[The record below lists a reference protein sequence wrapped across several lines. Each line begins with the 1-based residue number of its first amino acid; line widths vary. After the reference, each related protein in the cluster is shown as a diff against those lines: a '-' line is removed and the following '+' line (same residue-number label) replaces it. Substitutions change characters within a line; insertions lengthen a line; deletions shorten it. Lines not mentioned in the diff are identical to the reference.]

1 VNFDFFKRKQPLGA
15 RQSQRAAL
23 AARLADAEQAVAEA
37 QRAATEAA
45 LEGRDDTALDKAE
58 AHTRAA
64 AHRVTTL
71 TEAIAALDAEI
82 EAQAAKELAEAD
94 AKQRAATAR
103 VIHKLAAEIED
114 SLPDIVTAL
123 RRGHAA
129 IEAGRFVFGEIG
141 LYKLL
146 DELESSLPESFA
158 ILSSEM
164 RGRAEQTIAR
174 LAPAM
179 LPTPEPPPDAAEPIP
194 RQMVFLLKD
203 AKWRN
208 PQRPLEFELGERFAF
223 VNVPVELA
231 AKALENGIAVLPDDE
246 RVAKLKYNK
255 RGGPPIP
262 EKCVDL
268 NTGELPTPPSGP
280 IPWNLQVLDRGG
292 PVRMSLAPP
301 ATFEP
306 APAGARNHPTNN
318 NNETNDDQR

>member
-1 VNFDFFKRKQPLGA
+1 VDFNFFKRKQPLGA

-23 AARLADAEQAVAEA
+23 AARLVDAEQAVAEA

-71 TEAIAALDAEI
+71 TEAIAALDEEI
-82 EAQAAKELAEAD
+82 AAQAAKELAEAD

-103 VIHKLAAEIED
+103 QINKLADAMED

-129 IEAGRFVFGEIG
+129 IEAGRFVFGDIG

-146 DELESSLPESFA
+146 DELESSLPSSFA
-158 ILSSEM
+158 ILASEM
-164 RGRAEQTIAR
+164 RGRAAETIAER
-174 LAPAM
+174 APAA
-179 LPTPEPPPDAAEPIP
+179 LPVPEVVIPPVPPIP
-194 RQMVFLLKD
+194 RQMVFALKD
-203 AKWRN
+203 IKWRN
-208 PQRPLEFELGERFAF
+208 PTRPQEFELAERFSF

-231 AKALENGIAVLPDDE
+231 HKALENGIAILPDDE
-246 RVAKLKYNK
+246 RVEKLKYNK

-262 EKCVDL
+262 EKCIDL
-268 NTGELPTPPSGP
+268 DTGKMPKPPSAP
-280 IPWNLQVLDRGG
+280 IPWNLQVLDRG
-292 PVRMSLAPP
+292 PPTRMSLAPP
-301 ATFEP
+301 AVFEP
-306 APAGARNHPTNN
+306 AAARSVSTTDNGH
-318 NNETNDDQR
+318 NDEK